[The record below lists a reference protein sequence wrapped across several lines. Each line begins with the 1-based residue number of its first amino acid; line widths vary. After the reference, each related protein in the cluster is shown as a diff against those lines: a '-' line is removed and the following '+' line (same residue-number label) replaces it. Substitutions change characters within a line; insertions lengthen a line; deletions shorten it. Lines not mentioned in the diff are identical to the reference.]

1 MRLLEDQI
9 TVSDWRANDGMV
21 TGYAGLMARGSAP
34 RLVRDGRERT
44 GLRTGK
50 FKLQGEWGTN
60 MNGAPAAGR
69 GVG

>member
-1 MRLLEDQI
+1 MME
-9 TVSDWRANDGMV
+9 W
-21 TGYAGLMARGSAP
+21 YAGLMARGNAP

-50 FKLQGEWGTN
+50 FKLQGEWGTH

-69 GVG
+69 EVG